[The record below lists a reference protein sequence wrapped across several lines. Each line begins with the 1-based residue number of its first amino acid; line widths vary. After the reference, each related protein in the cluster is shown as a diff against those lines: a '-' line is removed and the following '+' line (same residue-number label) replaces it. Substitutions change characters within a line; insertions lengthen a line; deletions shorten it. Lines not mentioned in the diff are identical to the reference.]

1 MRHLISILLENETG
15 ALSRVVGMF
24 SQRGY
29 NIETIT
35 AAPTENPH
43 MSRITISTIG
53 DDVDLEQIKKQI
65 HKLINVH
72 TVSTLED
79 GKSENTIEL
88 ELIFLKVKANNNAAR
103 ENVKRIADIFD
114 AKIVDLTPEVYTVCL
129 SAGRNKINRLM
140 KAMQESAEILET
152 VRSGVVAISRGSK
165 ALGHKQLHKAFS
177 LTLLMANLT
186 TSLVSHLSSFYQKG
200 PHFEGLLH
208 LTGFISCLCQLR
220 ANGAWQS
227 HSMDAT

>member
-1 MRHLISILLENETG
+1 MQLFSKAALFHRLQSSNQIAQKSNQTLVKVKALAIKTDYKDSFMRHLISILLENETG

-43 MSRITISTIG
+43 MSRITIATIG

-165 ALGHKQLHKAFS
+165 ALGHK
-177 LTLLMANLT
+177 
-186 TSLVSHLSSFYQKG
+186 
-200 PHFEGLLH
+200 
-208 LTGFISCLCQLR
+208 
-220 ANGAWQS
+220 
-227 HSMDAT
+227 

>member
-1 MRHLISILLENETG
+1 MQLFSKAALCHRLQSSNQDAQKSNQPLVKVKALAIKTDYKDSFMRHLISILLENETG

-165 ALGHKQLHKAFS
+165 ALGHK
-177 LTLLMANLT
+177 
-186 TSLVSHLSSFYQKG
+186 
-200 PHFEGLLH
+200 
-208 LTGFISCLCQLR
+208 
-220 ANGAWQS
+220 
-227 HSMDAT
+227 